1 VGLSALASPSLVIPV
16 VGEVTTGGACI
27 VGGIAGGVG
36 AGWLGYLLGQWAG
49 EATYDFVTEFQWTSR

>member
-1 VGLSALASPSLVIPV
+1 MAEQDEYL
-16 VGEVTTGGACI
+16 

-49 EATYDFVTEFQWTSR
+49 EATYDFVTEFQWISR